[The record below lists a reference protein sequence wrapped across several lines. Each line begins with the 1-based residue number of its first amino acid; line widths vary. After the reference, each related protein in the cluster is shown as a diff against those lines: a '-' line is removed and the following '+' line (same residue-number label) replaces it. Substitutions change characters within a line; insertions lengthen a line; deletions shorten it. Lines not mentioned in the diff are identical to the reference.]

1 MANFLCHQRRS
12 NNMTRSLIEYL
23 LRFALAGIVLAT
35 ALIFA
40 SPQWLSQKTGIP
52 LWSQNTAIK
61 TPASARGYADLL
73 EVSMRSVVRIY
84 NQTATAPASI
94 ALLQDPHY
102 ASVLPIG
109 QLMDA
114 STNEVHLGSGVIA
127 STDGYIL
134 TNNHVIK
141 NAQRIRVS
149 LADGRSAPATLI
161 GIDPATDLAVIKIEL
176 GNITPA
182 KVPPNLDSRVGDIVF
197 AIGNPHG
204 LGQSV
209 SMGIISGKERN
220 RLGLNTFESFIQ
232 TDAAINAGNSG
243 GALINTHGELVGI
256 NTAHFYSYSTSDRSQ
271 GLGLA
276 IPINIASE
284 VLQSLV
290 QDGFVVRGWLGIDF
304 NVFKRQY
311 SQNIFASEQDTGIM
325 LSGVYA
331 DSPAHI
337 AGLKPGDLITHFDN
351 KIIEDWNESLNYVTD
366 LKPTSKLDI
375 TYRRNNTTY
384 TVTAILGIRPTAK

>member
-1 MANFLCHQRRS
+1 MPQRRS

-52 LWSQNTAIK
+52 LWSQNTANK
-61 TPASARGYADLL
+61 TPNTARGYADLL

>member
-1 MANFLCHQRRS
+1 MPQRRS

-61 TPASARGYADLL
+61 TSDSARGYADLL

>member
-1 MANFLCHQRRS
+1 
-12 NNMTRSLIEYL
+12 MTRSLIEYL

-102 ASVLPIG
+102 ASVLPVG
-109 QLMDA
+109 QLIDA

-243 GALINTHGELVGI
+243 GALINTRGELVGI
-256 NTAHFYSYSTSDRSQ
+256 NTAHFYNSSTSARSQ
-271 GLGLA
+271 GIGLA
-276 IPINIASE
+276 IPINIAFD

-290 QDGFVVRGWLGIDF
+290 QEGVVIRGWLGIDF

-311 SQNIFASEQDTGIM
+311 SQNAFSSEEATGIM

-331 DSPAHI
+331 NSPAHI
-337 AGLKPGDLITHFDN
+337 AGLKPGDLITHFDGN
-351 KIIEDWNESLNYVTD
+351 VVKDWNESLNYVTS
-366 LKPTSKLDI
+366 LSPGSELDI
-375 TYRRNNTTY
+375 TYRRSDDTY
-384 TVTAILGIRPTAK
+384 TVTAILGTRPTAK

>member
-1 MANFLCHQRRS
+1 MPQRRS

>member
-1 MANFLCHQRRS
+1 
-12 NNMTRSLIEYL
+12 MTRSLIEYL

>member
-1 MANFLCHQRRS
+1 MPQRRS

-23 LRFALAGIVLAT
+23 LRFALVGIVLAT

-102 ASVLPIG
+102 ASVLPVG

>member
-1 MANFLCHQRRS
+1 
-12 NNMTRSLIEYL
+12 MTRSLIKYL

-40 SPQWLSQKTGIP
+40 APQWLSQKTGIP
-52 LWSQNTAIK
+52 LWSES
-61 TPASARGYADLL
+61 TPITSLSTPLNAPHSYAELL
-73 EVSMRSVVRIY
+73 EGAMNSVVRIY
-84 NQTATAPASI
+84 SQTATPTASI

-102 ASVLPIG
+102 ASLLEG
-109 QLMDA
+109 QLINA

-127 STDGYIL
+127 SAEGHIL
-134 TNNHVIK
+134 TNNHVIE
-141 NAQRIRVS
+141 NAERILVG
-149 LADGRSAPATLI
+149 LADGRSAQASLVGT
-161 GIDPATDLAVIKIEL
+161 DPATDLAVIKIEL
-176 GNITPA
+176 DNLIPA
-182 KVPPNLDSRVGDIVF
+182 KVPTNLDSRVGDIVF

-256 NTAHFYSYSTSDRSQ
+256 NTAHFYSSATSARSQ
-271 GLGLA
+271 GIGLA
-276 IPINIASE
+276 IPINIASD
-284 VLQSLV
+284 VLHSLV
-290 QDGFVVRGWLGIDF
+290 SQGQVVRGWLGIDF

-311 SQNIFASEQDTGIM
+311 SQNAFALEQDTGIM

-331 DSPAHI
+331 NSPAHMS
-337 AGLKPGDLITHFDN
+337 GLKPGDLITHFDGHLI
-351 KIIEDWNESLNYVTD
+351 KDWNESLDYVTS
-366 LKPTSKLDI
+366 LSPGSELSI
-375 TYRRNNTTY
+375 TYRRNGNSQ
-384 TVTAILGIRPTAK
+384 TVTAILGTRPTAK

>member
-1 MANFLCHQRRS
+1 MPQRRS

-61 TPASARGYADLL
+61 TPDSARGYADLL

-102 ASVLPIG
+102 ASVLPVG

>member
-1 MANFLCHQRRS
+1 MPQRRS

-61 TPASARGYADLL
+61 TSDSARGYADLL

-102 ASVLPIG
+102 ASVLPVG